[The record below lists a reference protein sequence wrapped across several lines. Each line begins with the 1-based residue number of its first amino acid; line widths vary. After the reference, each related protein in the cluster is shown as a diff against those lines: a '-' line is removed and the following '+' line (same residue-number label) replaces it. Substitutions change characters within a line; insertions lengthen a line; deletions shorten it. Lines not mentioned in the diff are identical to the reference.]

1 MKWIKDQNI
10 RPETIKL
17 LGENISRTLFD
28 IYHSNILFYLPTRV
42 IEINTKINKWNLI
55 KLKSFCIAKETI
67 SKIKRQSLEWEKIIT
82 KEVTDKGLIS
92 KIYEQMIQ
100 LNIRKT
106 KSPIK
111 RWAEELNRHFF
122 KGDIQM
128 ANT

>member
-1 MKWIKDQNI
+1 MDNQQGHTVQHK
-10 RPETIKL
+10 
-17 LGENISRTLFD
+17 
-28 IYHSNILFYLPTRV
+28 
-42 IEINTKINKWNLI
+42 KINKVGCSYNI
-55 KLKSFCIAKETI
+55 EKK
-67 SKIKRQSLEWEKIIT
+67 KRQSLEWEKIIT

>member
-1 MKWIKDQNI
+1 M
-10 RPETIKL
+10 
-17 LGENISRTLFD
+17 
-28 IYHSNILFYLPTRV
+28 
-42 IEINTKINKWNLI
+42 
-55 KLKSFCIAKETI
+55 
-67 SKIKRQSLEWEKIIT
+67 KRQSSEWEKIIAN
-82 KEVTDKGLIS
+82 EVTDKGLIS